1 MKLKILAAVLL
12 CTLSFNPFAQTKNI
26 RLNIGIPLGKYGKF
40 DHNFAGSNETNYPS
54 VLIQL
59 EKEWQDNLSIGAYI
73 GYAGQKH
80 EYNFGHSKTNY
91 NYYRL
96 GSVLTYELN
105 DWLSGIN
112 ISTGHDVD
120 LYTSVKAGFSLEH
133 QKFKNTRPSASSDP
147 IFLIYSDNTSNE
159 LLFDLGILFGARY
172 HFSNQFG
179 LFTELGW
186 GNAGFLT
193 IGTTFAL

>member
-1 MKLKILAAVLL
+1 MKLKTFVAILL
-12 CTLSFNPFAQTKNI
+12 CTLSLSTLAQNNDL

-40 DHNFAGSNETNYPS
+40 DHNFAGSDESNHPS
-54 VLIQL
+54 ILIQL

-80 EYNFGHSKTNY
+80 EYNFGHSETNY

-105 DWLSGIN
+105 DWLSGMN
-112 ISTGHDVD
+112 LSTGYDID

-133 QKFKNTRPSASSDP
+133 KQFQNLRPDAGSNPVHSK
-147 IFLIYSDNTSNE
+147 NTSNQ
-159 LLFDLGILFGARY
+159 LLFDLGIVLGARY
-172 HFSNQFG
+172 HFTSQFG
-179 LFTELGW
+179 LFTEFGW
-186 GNAGFLT
+186 GNAGFFT
-193 IGTTFAL
+193 IGTSFAL

>member
-1 MKLKILAAVLL
+1 M
-12 CTLSFNPFAQTKNI
+12 AQDKDL

-40 DHNFAGSNETNYPS
+40 DHNFAGSDETNYPS
-54 VLIQL
+54 ILIQL

-80 EYNFGHSKTNY
+80 EYNFGHSETTY
-91 NYYRL
+91 NYYRF

-105 DWLSGIN
+105 DWLSDMN
-112 ISTGHDVD
+112 ISTGYEVD
-120 LYTSVKAGFSLEH
+120 LYTSVKAGLSLEH
-133 QKFKNTRPSASSDP
+133 KKFENLEPDASSNP
-147 IFLIYSDNTSNE
+147 VHSDNTSND
-159 LLFDLGILFGARY
+159 LLFDLGIVLGARY

-193 IGTTFAL
+193 IGTTFTL